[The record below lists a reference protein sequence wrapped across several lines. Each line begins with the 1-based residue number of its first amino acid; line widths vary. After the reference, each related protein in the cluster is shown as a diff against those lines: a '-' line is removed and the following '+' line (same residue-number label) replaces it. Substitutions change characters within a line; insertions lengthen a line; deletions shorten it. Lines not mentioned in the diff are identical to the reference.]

1 MMVLMGMIM
10 PATAPMI
17 VIMVIVAMGMMVM
30 GMVIMMRMIMA
41 MMMMAMPTLIISTAL
56 GLERTLD
63 SVHRTTETAQHFDQY
78 MIVFNVDRICRH
90 FGRRMAVPDMP
101 SRLHQSGGV
110 FCTNFDKLL
119 RRSLHKHETA
129 IFQL

>member
-56 GLERTLD
+56 GLEWPFHG
-63 SVHRTTETAQHFDQY
+63 VHSASQTAQHFDQH
-78 MIVFNVDRICRH
+78 MIIFNVDRICRH
-90 FGRRMAVPDMP
+90 FGRRVTITDMP
-101 SRLHQSGGV
+101 SRLHQSRGV

-129 IFQL
+129 IF